1 MIKGRSCSRS
11 AQTPAQPLRLTPA
24 SQGGEVPPP
33 PPPAPAA
40 LFALKLQRV
49 CFFSPKSS
57 ALWFKIPRLKL
68 VNARVI
74 TQTSPTLVLVMTD
87 TGASQTQKHL
97 ESFRRT
103 ELCHYPLS
111 PC

>member
-24 SQGGEVPPP
+24 SQGCEVPPP

-40 LFALKLQRV
+40 LFALKLRRV

-68 VNARVI
+68 V
-74 TQTSPTLVLVMTD
+74 TPQTSPTLVLLMTD

-103 ELCHYPLS
+103 
-111 PC
+111 